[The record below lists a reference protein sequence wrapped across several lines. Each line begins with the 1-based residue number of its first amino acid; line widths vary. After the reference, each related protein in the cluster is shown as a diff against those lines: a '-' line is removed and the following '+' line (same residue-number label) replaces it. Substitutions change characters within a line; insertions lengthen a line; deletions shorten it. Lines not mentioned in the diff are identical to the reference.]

1 MPAAILNGIHLV
13 IHAVIPAMMN
23 PKHIHANIRAVTASR
38 FTSAEIHSIRAALAE
53 NPNQNQS

>member
-1 MPAAILNGIHLV
+1 
-13 IHAVIPAMMN
+13 MMN